1 METTDKQVG
10 WHKALI
16 NRNIEKKLEKLGA
29 RVQTRKNTKE
39 WFLRIE
45 IQSTI
50 DELNQYLEG
59 NVTPLGLRMA
69 LNELINKL

>member
-50 DELNQYLEG
+50 DEMNQYLEG